1 MSKRTK
7 LLLKEN
13 NQLESQIQN
22 EDNKSALTDIIVYI
36 RSANISPY
44 YQEKVRR
51 DIWEMI
57 VDGEKRGKTAKDII
71 GDNYKRFCDDVIAE
85 IPKLSK
91 KEYILSLLRD
101 ALLSANILLLIW
113 FVSNLFQ
120 QIINSTSFYFT
131 VTVGNIIC
139 AVLII
144 ISAFGVVQAICKNAF
159 TLGTDNPDKKSLF
172 ILFLLLFALMI
183 LCICANTFLRF
194 PLFHIQAVIAAAGI
208 ILLFILYKVLD
219 IKID

>member
-71 GDNYKRFCDDVIAE
+71 GDNYKRFCDDVIAQ
-85 IPKLSK
+85 IPK
-91 KEYILSLLRD
+91 
-101 ALLSANILLLIW
+101 
-113 FVSNLFQ
+113 
-120 QIINSTSFYFT
+120 
-131 VTVGNIIC
+131 
-139 AVLII
+139 
-144 ISAFGVVQAICKNAF
+144 IS
-159 TLGTDNPDKKSLF
+159 
-172 ILFLLLFALMI
+172 
-183 LCICANTFLRF
+183 
-194 PLFHIQAVIAAAGI
+194 
-208 ILLFILYKVLD
+208 
-219 IKID
+219 